1 MNRVSIGVVA
11 NDGKVL
17 LIKRKKQE
25 GALLWQFPG
34 GQVESY
40 ETSAEAAVREVN
52 EETGIVCSPLLS
64 LGQRMHP
71 NTNIEIHYWICEYIA
86 GEAFAKAPDEVSF
99 LRYPHRHMF
108 KCKAEIEV
116 KHNDRELEFFMV
128 KKFLEEETK
137 RCLDPHYASSFRS
150 SSSCEVMA
158 MHFLTILRLKY
169 GKNRKIKVEVWEDGE
184 NGARVKV

>member
-1 MNRVSIGVVA
+1 MKRVSIGVVA

-71 NTNIEIHYWICEYIA
+71 NTNIEIHYWACEYIT
-86 GEAFAKAPDEVSF
+86 GEAFVKAPDEVS
-99 LRYPHRHMF
+99 
-108 KCKAEIEV
+108 EILWCEYDAID
-116 KHNDRELEFFMV
+116 HYITTSIFPPI
-128 KKFLEEETK
+128 
-137 RCLDPHYASSFRS
+137 LDY
-150 SSSCEVMA
+150 
-158 MHFLTILRLKY
+158 LKTL
-169 GKNRKIKVEVWEDGE
+169 
-184 NGARVKV
+184 